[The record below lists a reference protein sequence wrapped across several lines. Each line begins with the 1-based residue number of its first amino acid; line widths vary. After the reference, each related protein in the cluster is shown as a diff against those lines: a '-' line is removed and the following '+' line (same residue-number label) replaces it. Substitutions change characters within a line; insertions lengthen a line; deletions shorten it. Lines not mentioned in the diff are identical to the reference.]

1 MIVLLHRRQTH
12 SGSHCCVVWL
22 RFGARP
28 CVWRGVRATKRHAR
42 DGGDRPGL
50 GVGSIMGSGG
60 LVRVELQC
68 GMLECRVGY
77 PGPSMALCA
86 WCVHPRGF
94 VHLPGSIVA
103 GR

>member
-1 MIVLLHRRQTH
+1 M
-12 SGSHCCVVWL
+12 
-22 RFGARP
+22 
-28 CVWRGVRATKRHAR
+28 
-42 DGGDRPGL
+42 
-50 GVGSIMGSGG
+50 GSIMGSGG

-68 GMLECRVGY
+68 GMRECRVGY

-103 GR
+103 GRWGKRDELGVTHVASRIGDGADGCNTAIRMAHRTHRLHW

>member
-1 MIVLLHRRQTH
+1 M
-12 SGSHCCVVWL
+12 
-22 RFGARP
+22 
-28 CVWRGVRATKRHAR
+28 
-42 DGGDRPGL
+42 
-50 GVGSIMGSGG
+50 GSIMGSGG

>member
-1 MIVLLHRRQTH
+1 MP
-12 SGSHCCVVWL
+12 S
-22 RFGARP
+22 P

-94 VHLPGSIVA
+94 VHLPGSIVV